1 MSQELWAKIVA
12 LGVQHLRRGSW
23 YRVVDES
30 KPETVSV
37 DVNGAAVEVPR
48 SCVALAADRPLAW
61 SVVREDPPNPYF
73 GAVYGVCPDCLERAR
88 LAGSEKDLLCPACG
102 LNFPVNWSGAR

>member
-1 MSQELWAKIVA
+1 MSQELWAQVVA
-12 LGVQHLRRGSW
+12 LGVQQLRRGSW

-73 GAVYGVCPDCLERAR
+73 GAVYGVCPDCLQRAR
-88 LAGSEKDLLCPACG
+88 LAGGEKGLLCPACG
-102 LNFPVNWSGAR
+102 LNFPVNWSGSR